1 MTVLNFNNELISRD
15 EGLHTDLACLIFR
28 HLVDKSSQDRIYE
41 IVKDAVSIKCKCL
54 TKALPGQNSI
64 SVTSAE

>member
-1 MTVLNFNNELISRD
+1 MFGHLINKPS
-15 EGLHTDLACLIFR
+15 
-28 HLVDKSSQDRIYE
+28 KDRIYE

-64 SVTSAE
+64 SVTPAE